1 MEIKFTVPGPPKG
14 KQRPRICKVNGHSV
28 AYTPKQTIEYER
40 LVRARCVAALAK
52 SRHNPSALDKSSFT
66 RKGLNASESTQCLDK
81 LSSRNGSGS
90 YPLERNLPLEISILA
105 LFPIPKYVS
114 RKTKELML
122 NGRLFPT
129 KKPDADNI
137 IKVIL
142 DALNGLAYRDD
153 VQICRVY
160 FEKMYAEIPETKVLI
175 KNYEVC

>member
-1 MEIKFTVPGPPKG
+1 M
-14 KQRPRICKVNGHSV
+14 
-28 AYTPKQTIEYER
+28 
-40 LVRARCVAALAK
+40 AAVAK
-52 SRHNPSALDKSSFT
+52 SRSNQSATDKSRST
-66 RKGLNASESTQCLDK
+66 RKGFNASEGTQCLDT
-81 LSSRNGSGS
+81 LISRNGSGS
-90 YPLERNLPLEISILA
+90 DPLERNLPLEISILA

-114 RKTKELML
+114 RKTKERML

>member
-1 MEIKFTVPGPPKG
+1 MIRASYTAVSKAKF
-14 KQRPRICKVNGHSV
+14 
-28 AYTPKQTIEYER
+28 ER
-40 LVRARCVAALAK
+40 
-52 SRHNPSALDKSSFT
+52 S
-66 RKGLNASESTQCLDK
+66 
-81 LSSRNGSGS
+81 
-90 YPLERNLPLEISILA
+90 LPLEISILA
-105 LFPIPKYVS
+105 LYSVPKNVS

-122 NGRLFPT
+122 NGCLFPT

-153 VQICRVY
+153 SQICRVY

>member
-1 MEIKFTVPGPPKG
+1 MTLHPCRTLRKRE
-14 KQRPRICKVNGHSV
+14 QRAFWSALKSVANCQHGFRADLEYVRLMGESV
-28 AYTPKQTIEYER
+28 AYTPKHTIEYEK
-40 LVRARCVAALAK
+40 LIRARCAAATGDLCALAK
-52 SRHNPSALDKSSFT
+52 SRPNQSATDKSNVT
-66 RKGLNASESTQCLDK
+66 RKCLAASESTQCLDK

-90 YPLERNLPLEISILA
+90 DPLERNLPLEISILA

-142 DALNGLAYRDD
+142 DALNGLAYIYD
-153 VQICRVY
+153 
-160 FEKMYAEIPETKVLI
+160 A
-175 KNYEVC
+175 

>member
-1 MEIKFTVPGPPKG
+1 M
-14 KQRPRICKVNGHSV
+14 
-28 AYTPKQTIEYER
+28 
-40 LVRARCVAALAK
+40 AALAK
-52 SRHNPSALDKSSFT
+52 SRLNQSATDKSNVT
-66 RKGLNASESTQCLDK
+66 RKGLNASESTQDLDK
-81 LSSRNGSGS
+81 LISRNGSGS
-90 YPLERNLPLEISILA
+90 DPLERNLPLEISILA

-153 VQICRVY
+153 TQICSVY
-160 FEKMYAEIPETKVLI
+160 FDSQCRAAGGRYSGADE
-175 KNYEVC
+175 

>member
-1 MEIKFTVPGPPKG
+1 MFEDFRHASL
-14 KQRPRICKVNGHSV
+14 Q
-28 AYTPKQTIEYER
+28 
-40 LVRARCVAALAK
+40 LA
-52 SRHNPSALDKSSFT
+52 
-66 RKGLNASESTQCLDK
+66 Q
-81 LSSRNGSGS
+81 NGSGGS
-90 YPLERNLPLEISILA
+90 PPAVSKVKFPKNEPLKISILA
-105 LFPIPKYVS
+105 LYSVPKYVS

-175 KNYEVC
+175 KNYEVD

>member
-1 MEIKFTVPGPPKG
+1 MPVKFEVLGVPVGKGRPKFST
-14 KQRPRICKVNGHSV
+14 VNGHAV
-28 AYTPKQTIEYER
+28 AYTPAKTVNYET
-40 LVRARCVAALAK
+40 LVRLSYQQQIGCFVF
-52 SRHNPSALDKSSFT
+52 DK
-66 RKGLNASESTQCLDK
+66 DK
-81 LSSRNGSGS
+81 
-90 YPLERNLPLEISILA
+90 PLRAVIRA
-105 LFPIPKYVS
+105 FFPIPKS
-114 RKTKELML
+114 ISKKKREQMRDLRIL
-122 NGRLFPT
+122 HT